1 MHLKILWLILLPAKT
16 LLCTIWVMLLWQAYY
31 GGHNVGHAALM
42 GILVQ
47 PIWHMTGWWCQWLMA
62 AMDGT
67 TAKLSYYNKKNINTI
82 YSMYHLLQPWS
93 NAQMVIISGS
103 QNKNN
108 PPWSQNI
115 IKVINKSL
123 DTYGSTGYHHGW
135 QTQLSNQLYA
145 SHTYEAPMPA
155 SYSLHEKPRLWL
167 KVL

>member
-1 MHLKILWLILLPAKT
+1 MSDAFMTGILWWAQCGSCCFDGHISAAYMAYDRM
-16 LLCTIWVMLLWQAYY
+16 VM
-31 GGHNVGHAALM
+31 
-42 GILVQ
+42 
-47 PIWHMTGWWCQWLMA
+47 
-62 AMDGT
+62 AMVNGSNGT

-135 QTQLSNQLYA
+135 QTQLSNQLYT